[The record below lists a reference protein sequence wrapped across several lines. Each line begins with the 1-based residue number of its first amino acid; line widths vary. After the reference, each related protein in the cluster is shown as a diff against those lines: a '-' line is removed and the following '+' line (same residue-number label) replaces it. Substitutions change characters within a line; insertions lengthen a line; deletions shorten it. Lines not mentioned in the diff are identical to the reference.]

1 MENYDIIQL
10 ALITGFTTRTLRNH
24 INMGLLEGE
33 KIDGKWT
40 FTTEE
45 VDRFMEQDFVKQA
58 LKSKRNAQV
67 FDFLTN
73 TSKKEN
79 RICTI
84 MDFTVDHEEA
94 MDISEFFQDA
104 MNNGASDVQFRFSY
118 DRGLARVILSGTEDQ
133 VVDIMKKYYN

>member
-1 MENYDIIQL
+1 MENYDINQL

-40 FTTEE
+40 FTSEE
-45 VDRFMEQDFVKQA
+45 VDRFMDQDFVKQA

-67 FDFLTN
+67 FDFLAD
-73 TSKKEN
+73 TSKKSN
-79 RICTI
+79 KICTVL
-84 MDFTVDHEEA
+84 DFAVDNEEA
-94 MDISEFFQDA
+94 MEISKFFVDA
-104 MNNGASDVQFRFSY
+104 MNSGVSGVEFKFSY
-118 DRGLARVILSGTEDQ
+118 DRGIARVILSGVEDQ